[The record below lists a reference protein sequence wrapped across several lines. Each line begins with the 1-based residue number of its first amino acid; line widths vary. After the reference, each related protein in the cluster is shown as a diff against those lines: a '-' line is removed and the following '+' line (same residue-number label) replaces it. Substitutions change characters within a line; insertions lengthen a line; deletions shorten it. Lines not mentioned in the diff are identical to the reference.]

1 MGCAILSDPHPMIM
15 RIWILAPPLAAA
27 GLALILT
34 GCFSCSVKQN
44 PQQLK
49 EKTAETTA
57 ALKSDAKAVAS
68 GVREGWSRDKPLD
81 VNHATKAQLE
91 GLPGISAAA
100 ADRIIANRPYA
111 KPDDLLSRGILAR
124 REYERISDQLTA
136 KK

>member
-1 MGCAILSDPHPMIM
+1 MIM
-15 RIWILAPPLAAA
+15 YIRVVAASLAAA
-27 GLALILT
+27 GLILILT

-91 GLPGISAAA
+91 SLPGISAAA

-111 KPDDLLSRGILAR
+111 QRDDLLSRGILTR
-124 REYERISDQLTA
+124 REYERISEQLTA

>member
-1 MGCAILSDPHPMIM
+1 M
-15 RIWILAPPLAAA
+15 RPWRIFSVLLAA

-49 EKTAETTA
+49 EKTAQTTA
-57 ALKSDAKAVAS
+57 ALKSDAKAVAA

-91 GLPGISAAA
+91 SLPGVNAAI
-100 ADRIIANRPYA
+100 ADRIIAGRPYA
-111 KPDDLLSRGILAR
+111 KPDDLLSRGVVSR
-124 REYERISDQLTA
+124 RQYARISALVTA

>member
-1 MGCAILSDPHPMIM
+1 MIM
-15 RIWILAPPLAAA
+15 RIWMAALLTAA
-27 GLALILT
+27 GLILILT

-91 GLPGISAAA
+91 GLPGVSAAA

-111 KPDDLLSRGILAR
+111 KRDDLLSRGVLSKA
-124 REYERISDQLTA
+124 EYNRISDRVTA

>member
-1 MGCAILSDPHPMIM
+1 MLM
-15 RIWILAPPLAAA
+15 RISIVAAPLAAA
-27 GLALILT
+27 GLILILT

-91 GLPGISAAA
+91 SLPGISAAA

-111 KPDDLLSRGILAR
+111 KRDDLLSRGILTR
-124 REYERISDQLTA
+124 REYERISEQLTA

>member
-1 MGCAILSDPHPMIM
+1 M
-15 RIWILAPPLAAA
+15 RIQIVAASLAAA
-27 GLALILT
+27 GSILILT

-81 VNHATKAQLE
+81 INHASKAQLKS
-91 GLPGISAAA
+91 LPGISAAT

-111 KPDDLLSRGILAR
+111 KRDDLLSRGILTR

-136 KK
+136 KR

>member
-1 MGCAILSDPHPMIM
+1 M
-15 RIWILAPPLAAA
+15 RMSRVMALAVVT
-27 GLALILT
+27 GFALILT

-49 EKTAETTA
+49 EKTAQTTA
-57 ALKSDAKAVAS
+57 ALKSDAKAVAA

-81 VNHATKAQLE
+81 VNHASKAQLKS
-91 GLPGISAAA
+91 LPGVSAAT

-111 KPDDLLSRGILAR
+111 KPDELLSRGVLSKA
-124 REYERISDQLTA
+124 EYNRIADQLTA

>member
-1 MGCAILSDPHPMIM
+1 MIM
-15 RIWILAPPLAAA
+15 RIRVVAASLAAA
-27 GLALILT
+27 GLILILT

-91 GLPGISAAA
+91 SLPGISAAS

-111 KPDDLLSRGILAR
+111 KRDDLLSRGILTR
-124 REYERISDQLTA
+124 REYERISDKLTA

>member
-1 MGCAILSDPHPMIM
+1 MVM
-15 RIWILAPPLAAA
+15 RIWRLGASLAAA
-27 GLALILT
+27 GLILILT

-91 GLPGISAAA
+91 SLPGISAAA

-111 KPDDLLSRGILAR
+111 KRDDLLSRGILTR
-124 REYERISDQLTA
+124 REYERISEQLTA

>member
-1 MGCAILSDPHPMIM
+1 M
-15 RIWILAPPLAAA
+15 AAA
-27 GLALILT
+27 AIMAGCLCLVQA

-49 EKTAETTA
+49 EKTAATTA

-81 VNHATKAQLE
+81 LNHASEAQIVS
-91 GLPGISAAA
+91 LPGVDAREAE
-100 ADRIIANRPYA
+100 RIIANRPYST
-111 KPDDLLSRGILAR
+111 PEDLATRGVLTR
-124 REYERISDQLTA
+124 REYEKISDRVTA

>member
-1 MGCAILSDPHPMIM
+1 MIM
-15 RIWILAPPLAAA
+15 YIRVVAASLAAA
-27 GLALILT
+27 GLILILT

-81 VNHATKAQLE
+81 VNHASKAQLE
-91 GLPGISAAA
+91 SLPGISAAT

-111 KPDDLLSRGILAR
+111 QRDDLLSRGILTR
-124 REYERISDQLTA
+124 REYERISEQLTA

>member
-111 KPDDLLSRGILAR
+111 KSDDLLSRGILTR

>member
-1 MGCAILSDPHPMIM
+1 MH
-15 RIWILAPPLAAA
+15 IWRMVAAPAAA
-27 GLALILT
+27 GLILVLT

-81 VNHATKAQLE
+81 VNHATRAQLE
-91 GLPGISAAA
+91 SLPGISAAT

-111 KPDDLLSRGILAR
+111 KRDDLLSRGIVTR

>member
-1 MGCAILSDPHPMIM
+1 MRM
-15 RIWILAPPLAAA
+15 RIGMVAASLAAA
-27 GLALILT
+27 GLILILT

-81 VNHATKAQLE
+81 VNHATRAQLE
-91 GLPGISAAA
+91 SLPGISAAT

-111 KPDDLLSRGILAR
+111 KRDDLLSRGILTR

>member
-1 MGCAILSDPHPMIM
+1 MVM
-15 RIWILAPPLAAA
+15 RIWRLGASLAAA
-27 GLALILT
+27 GLILILT

-81 VNHATKAQLE
+81 VNHASRAQLE
-91 GLPGISAAA
+91 SLPGISAAT
-100 ADRIIANRPYA
+100 ADRIIANRPYG
-111 KPDDLLSRGILAR
+111 KRDDLLGRGILTR

>member
-1 MGCAILSDPHPMIM
+1 MRM
-15 RIWILAPPLAAA
+15 RIRMIAASLAAA
-27 GLALILT
+27 GLILILT

-49 EKTAETTA
+49 ERTAETTA

-81 VNHATKAQLE
+81 INHATKAQLE
-91 GLPGISAAA
+91 SLPGISAAT

-111 KPDDLLSRGILAR
+111 KRDDLLSRGIVTR

>member
-1 MGCAILSDPHPMIM
+1 MVM
-15 RIWILAPPLAAA
+15 RIWRLGASLAAA
-27 GLALILT
+27 GLILILT

-91 GLPGISAAA
+91 SLPGISAAA

-111 KPDDLLSRGILAR
+111 QRDDLLSRGILTR
-124 REYERISDQLTA
+124 REYERISEQLTA

>member
-1 MGCAILSDPHPMIM
+1 MA
-15 RIWILAPPLAAA
+15 LAVVT
-27 GLALILT
+27 GFALILT

-49 EKTAETTA
+49 EKTAQTTA
-57 ALKSDAKAVAS
+57 ALKSDAKAVAA

-81 VNHATKAQLE
+81 VNHASKAQLKS
-91 GLPGISAAA
+91 LPGVSAAT

-111 KPDDLLSRGILAR
+111 KPDELLSRGVLSKA
-124 REYERISDQLTA
+124 EYNRIADQLTA

>member
-1 MGCAILSDPHPMIM
+1 MIM
-15 RIWILAPPLAAA
+15 RISIVAAPLAAA
-27 GLALILT
+27 GLILILT

-91 GLPGISAAA
+91 SLPGISAAA

-111 KPDDLLSRGILAR
+111 KRDDLLSRGILTR
-124 REYERISDQLTA
+124 REYERIADQLTA

>member
-1 MGCAILSDPHPMIM
+1 MVM
-15 RIWILAPPLAAA
+15 RIGMVAASLAAA
-27 GLALILT
+27 GLILLLT

-91 GLPGISAAA
+91 SLPGITPPV
-100 ADRIIANRPYA
+100 ADRIIASRPYG
-111 KPDDLLSRGILAR
+111 KREDLLTRGILTR
-124 REYERISDQLTA
+124 REYGRISDRVTA

>member
-1 MGCAILSDPHPMIM
+1 MVMHI
-15 RIWILAPPLAAA
+15 RIVAAPLAAA
-27 GLALILT
+27 GLILILT

-81 VNHATKAQLE
+81 INHASKAQLE
-91 GLPGISAAA
+91 SLPGISAAT

-111 KPDDLLSRGILAR
+111 RRDDLLSRGLLTR
-124 REYERISDQLTA
+124 REYERISEQLTA

>member
-1 MGCAILSDPHPMIM
+1 MVMHI
-15 RIWILAPPLAAA
+15 RIVAASLAAA
-27 GLALILT
+27 GLILILT

-81 VNHATKAQLE
+81 VNHASKAQLE
-91 GLPGISAAA
+91 SLPGVSVPA
-100 ADRIIANRPYA
+100 ADRIIANRPYGRR
-111 KPDDLLSRGILAR
+111 DDLLSQGILTR
-124 REYERISDQLTA
+124 REYERISDRVTA

>member
-1 MGCAILSDPHPMIM
+1 MVAAS
-15 RIWILAPPLAAA
+15 LAAA
-27 GLALILT
+27 GLILILT

-49 EKTAETTA
+49 ERTAETTA

-81 VNHATKAQLE
+81 INHASKAQLE
-91 GLPGISAAA
+91 SLPGISAAT

-111 KPDDLLSRGILAR
+111 RRDDLLSQGILTR

>member
-1 MGCAILSDPHPMIM
+1 M
-15 RIWILAPPLAAA
+15 RLWRIFSVLLAA

-49 EKTAETTA
+49 EKTAQTTA
-57 ALKSDAKAVAS
+57 ALKSDAKAVAA

-91 GLPGISAAA
+91 SLPGVNAAI
-100 ADRIIANRPYA
+100 ADRIIAGRPYA
-111 KPDDLLSRGILAR
+111 KPDDLLSRGVVSR
-124 REYERISDQLTA
+124 RQYARISALVTA

>member
-1 MGCAILSDPHPMIM
+1 MVMHI
-15 RIWILAPPLAAA
+15 RIVAAPLAAA
-27 GLALILT
+27 GLILILT

-81 VNHATKAQLE
+81 INHASKAQLE
-91 GLPGISAAA
+91 SLPGINEAT

-111 KPDDLLSRGILAR
+111 RRDDLLSRGILTR
-124 REYERISDQLTA
+124 REYERISEQLTA

>member
-1 MGCAILSDPHPMIM
+1 MIM
-15 RIWILAPPLAAA
+15 RIWMAALLAAA
-27 GLALILT
+27 GLILILT

-81 VNHATKAQLE
+81 VNHASKAQLG
-91 GLPGISAAA
+91 GLPGISGVT

-111 KPDDLLSRGILAR
+111 KRDDLLSRGILTR
-124 REYERISDQLTA
+124 REYERVSDQLTA

>member
-1 MGCAILSDPHPMIM
+1 MIM
-15 RIWILAPPLAAA
+15 HIRVVAASLAAA
-27 GLALILT
+27 GLILILT

-91 GLPGISAAA
+91 SLPGISAAA

-111 KPDDLLSRGILAR
+111 QRDDLLSRGILTR
-124 REYERISDQLTA
+124 REYERISEQLTA

>member
-1 MGCAILSDPHPMIM
+1 MVM
-15 RIWILAPPLAAA
+15 RIQIVAASLAAA
-27 GLALILT
+27 GLILILT

-81 VNHATKAQLE
+81 INHASKAQLE
-91 GLPGISAAA
+91 SLPGISPAT

-111 KPDDLLSRGILAR
+111 KRDDLLSRGILTR
-124 REYERISDQLTA
+124 REYERISDQLTV